1 MVITPQSDNHT
12 HRRRHSRDRKR
23 SRDRR
28 SRSRSRRSRSND
40 SYSDQEPEQ
49 NGAKCFTRSVRE
61 TRMPKGFKLT
71 SEQPKYN
78 GKQEPA
84 GWLEDYKL
92 AVNCQRGTSTTAM
105 QYIQLMPEGTA
116 RDWLKALPP
125 SSYDSWEDFSR
136 DFIKNFEPLAVRPKT
151 FEELR
156 SCIQIPDETLR
167 AYIRRWTEIRN
178 SVKTTSEDMVI
189 DAFV

>member
-1 MVITPQSDNHT
+1 
-12 HRRRHSRDRKR
+12 
-23 SRDRR
+23 
-28 SRSRSRRSRSND
+28 
-40 SYSDQEPEQ
+40 
-49 NGAKCFTRSVRE
+49 
-61 TRMPKGFKLT
+61 MPKGFKLT

-92 AVNCQRGTSTTAM
+92 AVNCQRGTSTIAM
-105 QYIQLMPEGTA
+105 QYIQLMLEGTA

-156 SCIQIPDETLR
+156 SCMQKPDETLR

-178 SVKTTSEDMVI
+178 LVKTTSEDMVV
-189 DAFV
+189 DAFVQGVSRRDFQEFLDRKSVV

>member
-1 MVITPQSDNHT
+1 
-12 HRRRHSRDRKR
+12 
-23 SRDRR
+23 
-28 SRSRSRRSRSND
+28 
-40 SYSDQEPEQ
+40 
-49 NGAKCFTRSVRE
+49 
-61 TRMPKGFKLT
+61 MPKGFKLT

-84 GWLEDYKL
+84 GWLEDYKM

-105 QYIQLMPEGTA
+105 QYIQLMLEGTA

-125 SSYDSWEDFSR
+125 SSYDSWEEFSR

-156 SCIQIPDETLR
+156 SCVQKPDETLR

-189 DAFV
+189 DAFCTGSFSTRFPGISWSREAKNCSLPTQNRHRVGGRRISSETQG

>member
-1 MVITPQSDNHT
+1 
-12 HRRRHSRDRKR
+12 
-23 SRDRR
+23 
-28 SRSRSRRSRSND
+28 
-40 SYSDQEPEQ
+40 
-49 NGAKCFTRSVRE
+49 
-61 TRMPKGFKLT
+61 MPKGFKLT

-84 GWLEDYKL
+84 GWLEDYKM

-105 QYIQLMPEGTA
+105 QYIQLMLEGTA

-125 SSYDSWEDFSR
+125 SSYDSWEEFSR

-156 SCIQIPDETLR
+156 SCIQKPDETLR

-189 DAFV
+189 DAFVQGVSRRDFQEFLGREKPKTVAALLKIATEWAGKQRENMLGSVKHHVTTR